1 MKKYI
6 SLLSFIAIFFI
17 GMDQSQAQDA
27 RARELA
33 SPEGMAKQQTHEL
46 HKMANLT
53 GDQQSGVFKVFV
65 DLNQNLNALEGNG
78 DITAVQKSK
87 ATLVDNAKGK
97 LKMILNP
104 EQYAIYLKS
113 LEKQPKE

>member
-6 SLLSFIAIFFI
+6 SLLSFVAIFFV
-17 GMDQSQAQDA
+17 GMHQSQAQDA

-33 SPEGMAKQQTHEL
+33 SPEGMAKQQTHQL
-46 HKMANLT
+46 HEIANLS

-65 DLNQNLNALEGNG
+65 DLNQNLNALEGNN
-78 DITAVQKSK
+78 DITAVQRTK
-87 ATLVDNAKGK
+87 ATLMENAKGK
-97 LKMILNP
+97 LKTILNP

-113 LEKQPKE
+113 LEKPKE